1 MWQELSN
8 DISPRKRECQRGD
21 MRFVTLY
28 QKSKISEKMSH
39 VSYVM
44 HFGFCFS
51 SFKTPS
57 SWLSTMPKF
66 FHSIFRGTMAGR
78 VSTCFF
84 FVFALSLLLPFQ
96 ISAEESSEKEF
107 VLTLDHSNF
116 HDTVSKHDFIVVEFY
131 APWYASILSFALA
144 FLFWLILTWSLTIC
158 FDFVVDL
165 NFFFF
170 FNYVIILFYCILHWF
185 NFYFISFCAFVSTII
200 AGFAF

>member
-44 HFGFCFS
+44 HFRFCFY
-51 SFKTPS
+51 SFKTPF
-57 SWLSTMPKF
+57 SWLSTKPKF

-131 APWYASILSFALA
+131 APWYVSILSFVSAL
-144 FLFWLILTWSLTIC
+144 FCPWLMLTLLVMICYIC
-158 FDFVVDL
+158 FHFVLDL
-165 NFFFF
+165 TFCWFP
-170 FNYVIILFYCILHWF
+170 VINLCLYWCLHF
-185 NFYFISFCAFVSTII
+185 TLV
-200 AGFAF
+200 